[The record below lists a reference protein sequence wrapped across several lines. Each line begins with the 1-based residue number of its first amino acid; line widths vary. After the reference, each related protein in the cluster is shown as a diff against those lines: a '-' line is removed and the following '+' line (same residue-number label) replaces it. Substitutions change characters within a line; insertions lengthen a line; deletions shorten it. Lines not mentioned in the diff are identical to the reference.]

1 VIVYRCRAS
10 RSYTLPHLLTNLQ
23 QFRSQAVGCRR
34 AILWLSS
41 IAVLLTAAAPAAEI
55 RGKVSNASGGEAL
68 GQVQVQVVQSG
79 TTTIT
84 AVDGTFQ
91 IQNLDPGAY
100 TLRLNAAGFRLTAI
114 PVVIA
119 EGTDVKELTIAMAPD
134 NFRRV
139 DTVEV
144 KGDPFYIENES
155 ISQENL
161 TGTEIRQTATVLV
174 DDPFRAVQTL
184 PGVSAAG
191 NNEFFAEFSVM
202 GAPFRNVAVY
212 IDDVVVSRPFH
223 ELPGFS
229 DGASLSVLT
238 SETIEEMNL
247 MPVAYPERYGDAVG
261 AALDVR
267 TRDGSRAEPLF
278 RLTAGMGQSDFL
290 GEGQLGNARRGSW
303 LFSVRKSYIG
313 YLLKYFGADT
323 DVGFTDARVK
333 LTYDLT
339 PRHNVNL
346 FAVGG
351 HTDVFTSAPSSSVP
365 SDDFKEGNN
374 DFTLARVGWRFAAA
388 PAVLLDSHAAYIRQ
402 AFDAQNP
409 FGQKLQTDYYQEWVG
424 GTNLVWSWQEN
435 QLLQAGWV
443 GRHLRENGYSAS
455 FFNTGT
461 PELFSLVD
469 GSAFQQ
475 RGYLQQSS
483 ALLGNR
489 LHLLGG
495 MRFDALQRI
504 GVHPVSPQFSLSFKA
519 TSSTSLQLGYG
530 QYAQFF
536 PGFSQVPVCPVA
548 GLLPERSQHYV
559 TSLEQKIGEH
569 ARFRVEAFDR
579 ENRHWL
585 GERSAGFSPAGS
597 CALEP
602 LSLSS
607 SVFQHDRSRGLQF
620 VLQRRSA
627 NRLSG
632 WVGYTLAYS
641 DQRFF
646 PVSLAAFGGNIFT
659 TGFNLLPETQRHT
672 VNVFGAYRLTPTVNV
687 SGKWIYGS
695 GFSLSQLTF
704 RPVGTIFVPTVIP
717 VAPFQSFQRLDL
729 RASKSWAFTRSKLTL
744 YGEVLNLT
752 NRENRR
758 ILSVSIGQNGEAL
771 VRTDKGVPIA
781 PAVGLAFEF

>member
-1 VIVYRCRAS
+1 MQSLTQLYF
-10 RSYTLPHLLTNLQ
+10 THLLTNLQ
-23 QFRSQAVGCRR
+23 QFRGQAVGHKRT
-34 AILWLSS
+34 LSWL
-41 IAVLLTAAAPAAEI
+41 AGVALLLTAGAPAAEI
-55 RGKVSNASGGEAL
+55 QGKVSNASGGEAL
-68 GQVQVQVVQSG
+68 GEVQVQIAQTG
-79 TTTIT
+79 TTAKT
-84 AVDGTFQ
+84 AEDGTFQ

-100 TLRLNAAGFRLTAI
+100 TLRLNAAGFRLTTI

-119 EGTDVKELTIAMAPD
+119 DGTDIKELAIAMAPD

-139 DTVEV
+139 DSVEV
-144 KGDPFYIENES
+144 QGDLFHIENEA

-161 TGTEIRQTATVLV
+161 TGTEVRQTATVLV

-223 ELPGFS
+223 ELPGFT

-247 MPVAYPERYGDAVG
+247 MPVAYPARYGDAVG

-267 TRDGSRAEPLF
+267 TREGSRAEPLF
-278 RLTAGMGQSDFL
+278 RLAAGMGQSDFL

-313 YLLKYFGADT
+313 YLLKYFGAET
-323 DVGFTDARVK
+323 DVGFTDARIK

-351 HTDVFTSAPSSSVP
+351 HTDVSTSAGSPSFPGV
-365 SDDFKEGNN
+365 FKEGNN

-402 AFDAQNP
+402 AFDSRNP
-409 FGQKLQTDYYQEWVG
+409 FGENLQTDYYREWVG

-435 QLLQAGWV
+435 QFLQAGWV
-443 GRHLRENGYSAS
+443 GRHLRENGYST
-455 FFNTGT
+455 FFSSDGT
-461 PELFSLVD
+461 PPSFLIVD
-469 GSAFQQ
+469 GSALQQ

-483 ALLGNR
+483 ALFGNR

-495 MRFDALQRI
+495 LRFDALQRT
-504 GVHPVSPQFSLSFKA
+504 GLHPVSPQLSLSFKA

-536 PGFSQVPVCPVA
+536 PDFPQVPFCPAV

-597 CALEP
+597 CTLEP
-602 LSLSS
+602 LRLSS

-632 WVGYTLAYS
+632 WIGYTLAYS

-646 PVSLAAFGGNIFT
+646 PVSLTALGGNIFT

-672 VNVFGAYRLTPTVNV
+672 VNVFGAYRLTPTINV
-687 SGKWIYGS
+687 SGKWMYGS

-704 RPVGTIFVPTVIP
+704 RPLGTIFVPTVIP
-717 VAPFQSFQRLDL
+717 LPPFQSFQRLDV
-729 RASKSWAFTRSKLTL
+729 RAAKSWAFTRSKLTL
-744 YGEVLNLT
+744 YGEVVNVT
-752 NRENRR
+752 NRKNRR

-771 VRTDKGVPIA
+771 VRTDDGVPFA
-781 PAVGLAFEF
+781 PAVGVAFEF

>member
-1 VIVYRCRAS
+1 MIS
-10 RSYTLPHLLTNLQ
+10 RQ
-23 QFRSQAVGCRR
+23 QFRSPSLGARPRLLGLAVG
-34 AILWLSS
+34 ALIL
-41 IAVLLTAAAPAAEI
+41 AAAAQGAEL

-68 GQVQVQVVQSG
+68 GRVQVQLAQTG

-84 AVDGTFQ
+84 GKDGTFQ

-100 TLRLNAAGFRLTAI
+100 TLRLIAAGFRLTTI
-114 PVVIA
+114 PVVIP
-119 EGTDVKELTIAMAPD
+119 EGTEVKELTIAMAPD

-144 KGDPFYIENES
+144 KGDPFYIENQA

-212 IDDVVVSRPFH
+212 IDDVLVSRPFH
-223 ELPGFS
+223 ELPGFT

-278 RLTAGMGQSDFL
+278 RLAAGMGQSDFL

-303 LFSVRKSYIG
+303 LFSVRKSYVG

-323 DVGFTDARVK
+323 DVGFTDARLK

-351 HTDVFTSAPSSSVP
+351 HTDVSTSASSS
-365 SDDFKEGNN
+365 SFSGNDFKEGNN
-374 DFTLARVGWRFAAA
+374 DFALARVGWRFAAT
-388 PAVLLDSHAAYIRQ
+388 PAVLLDSHVAYIRQ
-402 AFDAQNP
+402 AFDSRNP
-409 FGQKLQTDYYQEWVG
+409 FGQNLQTDYYREWVA

-443 GRHLRENGYSAS
+443 GRHLRENGYLNLFSS
-455 FFNTGT
+455 IGP
-461 PELFSLVD
+461 PELLTVAD
-469 GSAFQQ
+469 GTAFQQ
-475 RGYLQQSS
+475 RGYVQQSS
-483 ALLGNR
+483 ALFGNR

-495 MRFDALQRI
+495 VRFDALQHI
-504 GVHPVSPQFSLSFKA
+504 GVHPVSPQLSLAFRA

-536 PGFSQVPVCPVA
+536 PDLFDAVCARA

-559 TSLEQKIGEH
+559 TSLEQKIGEY
-569 ARFRVEAFDR
+569 ARIRVEAFDR

-585 GERSAGFSPAGS
+585 GERPAGLS
-597 CALEP
+597 PGECTLEP
-602 LSLSS
+602 LTTSS

-620 VLQRRSA
+620 LLQRRSA

-641 DQRFF
+641 DLRFF
-646 PVSLAAFGGNIFT
+646 PVSLPGGQPNF
-659 TGFNLLPETQRHT
+659 FASPLLLPETQRHT
-672 VNVFGAYRLTPTVNV
+672 VNVYGAYRLTPTVNL
-687 SGKWIYGS
+687 SGKWLYGS
-695 GFSLSQLTF
+695 GFSLAQLMF
-704 RPVGTIFVPTVIP
+704 QHAGTLVIPTVIP
-717 VAPFQSFQRLDL
+717 LAPFQSFQRLDV

-752 NRENRR
+752 NRKNPR
-758 ILSVSIGQNGEAL
+758 ILDVSIGPNGEA
-771 VRTDKGVPIA
+771 VVDTDKGVPFV
-781 PAVGLAFEF
+781 PTVGVAFEF

>member
-1 VIVYRCRAS
+1 MGRYKAS
-10 RSYTLPHLLTNLQ
+10 RSYTFRHLLICLQ
-23 QFRSQAVGCRR
+23 QFRSLTLGWKR
-34 AILWLSS
+34 AILRLVAGALMLA
-41 IAVLLTAAAPAAEI
+41 AVAQGAEL

-68 GQVQVQVVQSG
+68 GKVQVEVVQTS
-79 TTTIT
+79 TIVIT
-84 AVDGTFQ
+84 GEDGTFH
-91 IQNLDPGAY
+91 IQNLDSGAY
-100 TLRLNAAGFRLTAI
+100 TLRLNAAGFRLTTI
-114 PVVIA
+114 PAVIA
-119 EGTDVKELTIAMAPD
+119 DGTDVKELTIAMAPD

-144 KGDPFYIENES
+144 TGDLFRIESEAV
-155 ISQENL
+155 SQQNL
-161 TGTEIRQTATVLV
+161 TGAEIRQTATVLV
-174 DDPFRAVQTL
+174 DDPFRAVQAL

-223 ELPGFS
+223 ELPGFT

-278 RLTAGMGQSDFL
+278 RLAAGMGQSDFL

-303 LFSVRKSYIG
+303 LFSVRKSYVG

-323 DVGFTDARVK
+323 DVGFTDARLK
-333 LTYDLT
+333 LTYDIT

-351 HTDVFTSAPSSSVP
+351 HTDVSTSAPSSSVP
-365 SDDFKEGNN
+365 GDDFKEGNN

-402 AFDAQNP
+402 AFDSQNP
-409 FGQKLQTDYYQEWVG
+409 FGQSLQTDYYREWVG

-443 GRHLRENGYSAS
+443 GRHLRENGYSTS
-455 FFNTGT
+455 FFNAGM
-461 PELFSLVD
+461 PQFFSIVD

-483 ALLGNR
+483 AFFGNR

-495 MRFDALQRI
+495 VRFDALQHMS
-504 GVHPVSPQFSLSFKA
+504 VHPVSPQLSLSFKA

-536 PGFSQVPVCPVA
+536 PDFSEAAVCAVA
-548 GLLPERSQHYV
+548 GVLPERSQHYV
-559 TSLEQKIGEH
+559 ASLEQKIGEH

-585 GERSAGFSPAGS
+585 GERPARFLPGGS
-597 CALEP
+597 CTLQP
-602 LSLSS
+602 LTLSS
-607 SVFQHDRSRGLQF
+607 SVFRHDRSRGLQF

-646 PVSLAAFGGNIFT
+646 PVSPAVAPNIFT
-659 TGFNLLPETQRHT
+659 NGLIPLPETQRHT
-672 VNVFGAYRLTPTVNV
+672 VNVFGAYRLTPTINV
-687 SGKWIYGS
+687 SGKWLHGS

-704 RPVGTIFVPTVIP
+704 MPVGTFAIPTVIP
-717 VAPFQSFQRLDL
+717 LAPFQSFQRLDV
-729 RASKSWAFTRSKLTL
+729 RAAKSWAFTRSKLTL
-744 YGEVLNLT
+744 YGEVVNIT
-752 NRENRR
+752 NRKNRR
-758 ILSVSIGQNGEAL
+758 ILDVSIGPNGEAI
-771 VRTDKGVPIA
+771 VRTDKGVPFA